1 MIKASKG
8 RLININT
15 KGKKMKKIRRNVKH
29 YSYSFGKVNITGDS
43 NEANITE
50 MKNVEKWGEPLSRR
64 ERSNFTYN
72 GYVLLDEKETNI
84 MLEADLEKFV
94 EIAEITEV

>member
-29 YSYSFGKVNITGDS
+29 YSYSFGKVNITDDS
-43 NEANITE
+43 NTANITE
-50 MKNVEKWGEPLSRR
+50 MENVEKWGEPLSRR
-64 ERSNFTYN
+64 ERSKFTYN
-72 GYVLLDEKETNI
+72 GYVLLDEKETDI